1 MSQAPTTI
9 QRLWK
14 LAVRLVSLL
23 LAAALAVIYTVFG
36 LDPFNIFTATAS
48 PTPLVEQLTA
58 VPLYLTPGGPTLT
71 PSFTINAGTTVT
83 PFITEG
89 FTEAEVAEATAA
101 AGGVYIPTAAGGQTT
116 LAPIPSPT
124 QSPSLPSATPGRPR
138 RTPTSIA
145 AIPEAAALAERPS
158 ANSWWEVYFT
168 DPVRINNP
176 SQLVESPAARL
187 IAYIDSA
194 RSTIDIAAF
203 EFNLDPVV
211 DALIRARKRG
221 VQIRWITDN
230 EHGLD
235 ADNEKDRGQFK
246 QLKKAGIEVIP
257 DDRRALMHNKFWI
270 FDREMVWTGSTN
282 VTINDYFRNNN
293 NIIVIRSPELAAIY
307 TQQFDDMWGGRF
319 GSTAPSTVDEQALTI
334 RSTPVQV
341 LFSPEDEALSY
352 LVSLVYSAEKSIL
365 FMAFSYTHDELT
377 DAMLERAKKGVTV
390 RGIFETRGSETLYS
404 SLRSLLCAG
413 LPVRQD
419 GNKGT
424 FHHKVM
430 IVDRRIVVT
439 GSMNFSE
446 NANDPNNENT
456 VILMNSRI
464 AQQYI
469 KEFERRWAEAPELA
483 KNAIGCK

>member
-1 MSQAPTTI
+1 MSQMPTPV

-14 LAVRLVSLL
+14 LVVRLVSLL

-36 LDPFNIFTATAS
+36 LDPFNIFTSTAS
-48 PTPLVEQLTA
+48 PTVLVEQLTA
-58 VPLYLTPGGPTLT
+58 APPYLTPGGPTNT
-71 PSFTINAGTTVT
+71 PLFTTGVDTTIT
-83 PFITEG
+83 PALTEG
-89 FTEAEVAEATAA
+89 FSEAEIAEATAA
-101 AGGVYIPTAAGGQTT
+101 AGGVYIPTAMGGPVAS
-116 LAPIPSPT
+116 APSPSPT
-124 QSPSLPSATPGRPR
+124 QSVPLPTPTARRPR
-138 RTPTSIA
+138 RTPTPIA
-145 AIPEAAALAERPS
+145 AIPESAALAERPS

-168 DPVRINNP
+168 DPLRINSL
-176 SQLVESPAARL
+176 SQIIESPAARL
-187 IAYIDSA
+187 IAYIDAA
-194 RSTIDIAAF
+194 RSTIDIASF
-203 EFNLDPVV
+203 EFNLNPVV
-211 DALIRARKRG
+211 DALVRARKRG

-235 ADNEKDRGQFK
+235 ADGESDRGQFK
-246 QLKKAGIEVIP
+246 QLKKVGVEVIA
-257 DDRRALMHNKFWI
+257 DTRRALMHDKFWI

-293 NIIVIRSPELAAIY
+293 NVIVIRSPELAAIY
-307 TQQFDDMWGGRF
+307 TQQFEDMWGGRF
-319 GSTAPSTVDEQALTI
+319 GSNAPSTIDEQALTI

-365 FMAFSYTHDELT
+365 FMAFSFTHDELT
-377 DAMLERAKKGVTV
+377 EAMLEQAKKGVTI
-390 RGIFETRGSETLYS
+390 RGIFETRGSETPYS
-404 SLRSLLCAG
+404 ALRSLLCAG

-430 IVDRRIVVT
+430 IVDGRIVVT

-469 KEFERRWAEAPELA
+469 KEFERRWAEAPELT
-483 KNAIGCK
+483 KSGFGCK